1 MGFINKI
8 LRRLKRPNY
17 DEHIRELESRLSE
30 LQKLRKAADDEI
42 ERLKNL
48 PVETPGFDIAVS
60 SPRKEYKTFIPPTPM
75 EIRSMKDLMEKRIKE
90 EEERKRQL
98 RQQVSRVFDDIKN
111 LIEDKKPDEAQE
123 LLYKTSSA
131 IAELKDEHLTG
142 LYQELKHDIEGVRE
156 ELRQIELR
164 RLAEEA
170 KRREEEEARRLER
183 ERIRKQRE
191 EEERLERERKAR
203 EYEERLAKEE
213 ESRHQEIERLTTLVT
228 RKKDESD
235 AILEYLN
242 MKGVRRFYHFTD
254 KKNLNQ
260 IKKLGGLYSWYYCKQ
275 NGIEIPNAGGNRDSR
290 NFDIRHGLQDYVR
303 LSFCKDHPM
312 AYRKHNEGS
321 ELYLLYIDIE
331 VATFI
336 ETLFTDRNAASSSFA
351 CGAELKDLHKVNIDA
366 TQRTCVSRDDGE
378 VFSLH
383 QAECMIKTFIPKKYI
398 TNIDSPQVMSF
409 NSKKRKYFL

>member
-1 MGFINKI
+1 MVFFDKI
-8 LRRLKRPNY
+8 LRRLRRPNY
-17 DEHIRELESRLSE
+17 DKHIRELESRLSE
-30 LQKLRKAADDEI
+30 LQELRKAADDEI
-42 ERLKNL
+42 ERLKHL
-48 PVETPGFDIAVS
+48 PIDIPNFDIVVS
-60 SPRKEYKTFIPPTPM
+60 SSNKEYKTFIPPTPM
-75 EIRSMKDLMEKRIKE
+75 EVSSMKDLMEKRIKE
-90 EEERKRQL
+90 EKERKRQL
-98 RQQVSRVFDDIKN
+98 KQLISRVFDVAKN
-111 LIEDKKPDEAQE
+111 LIKDKKPDVAQE
-123 LLYKTSSA
+123 LLYKFSRA
-131 IAELKDEHLTG
+131 IAELKDEQLTG
-142 LYQELKHDIEGVRE
+142 IYQELKQDIVGVRE
-156 ELRQIELR
+156 ELRQIEIR
-164 RLAEEA
+164 RLEEESR
-170 KRREEEEARRLER
+170 KREEEEARRREQ

-191 EEERLERERKAR
+191 LEERLERERKAR

-213 ESRHQEIERLTTLVT
+213 ESRHQEIERLTALVT

-290 NFDIRHGLQDYVR
+290 NFDFRHGLQDYVR

-312 AYRKHNEGS
+312 AFRKHNEGS

-331 VATFI
+331 VATFN

-351 CGAELKDLHKVNIDA
+351 CGAKLKDLHKVNIDA
-366 TQRTCVSRDDGE
+366 TQRTHVGRDDGE

-398 TNIDSPQVMSF
+398 TNIDDPQVMSF
-409 NSKKRKYFL
+409 NSKKRRYFL